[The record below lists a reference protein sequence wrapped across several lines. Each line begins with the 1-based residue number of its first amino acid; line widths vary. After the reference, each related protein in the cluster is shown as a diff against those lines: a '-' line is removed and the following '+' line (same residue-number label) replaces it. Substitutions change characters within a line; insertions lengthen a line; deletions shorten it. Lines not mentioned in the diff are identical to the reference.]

1 MDQVGVVERDG
12 HLDGGGAVRL
22 HTQATCQCQ
31 GTKSRSKDCI
41 FQETM
46 TDPPTD
52 MRVYISTRQNYREGH
67 NNGNKKI
74 KLLVLNTLKPLV

>member
-1 MDQVGVVERDG
+1 MMDTLTVEELSAFIPR
-12 HLDGGGAVRL
+12 LLANVKVRNQGARL
-22 HTQATCQCQ
+22 CN
-31 GTKSRSKDCI
+31 
-41 FQETM
+41 FQEIM